1 MRLASKLL
9 LRQSRAVARR
19 FEFPSQARQGRHG
32 PRRFYASHAVTRTP
46 RRVVLRQASPAG
58 VTIDVE
64 WFGQGHPEPPV
75 GACRREGVANLA
87 ALLEGVADQPPLEQ
101 HLHDL
106 ARLRVVIGYAYGAPY
121 GYYKH
126 YRKHRYDDDDD

>member
-1 MRLASKLL
+1 GGRG
-9 LRQSRAVARR
+9 RR
-19 FEFPSQARQGRHG
+19 GFTPSHRYTRPPQRFA
-32 PRRFYASHAVTRTP
+32 PRR
-46 RRVVLRQASPAG
+46 ASPAG

-64 WFGQGHPEPPV
+64 WFGQGPPEPPV